1 MNRRKL
7 IFSSGVANSFEWY
20 DYALFGLFAP
30 IIAQKFFPSE
40 DPSTALLETFFVFA
54 VGYCMR
60 PLGGIFFGVIGDR
73 FGRKVALS
81 LSVICM
87 AAPTAAIGLI
97 PSYESIGITAT
108 TLMILVRM
116 VQGLSMG
123 GALTG
128 SISFIIEHTPKEQ
141 RGLIGS
147 VPMASICI
155 GILLG
160 SSISILVRSLM
171 STENFLDFGWR
182 IPFLLGIFIFF
193 AGVYIRK
200 YTTETPLF
208 EDAKNRGEIV
218 RSPLKKVIKYYWFDM
233 LVSMAINA
241 TGSVLFYLVAIYLVS
256 YLKITRKFDDN
267 AVTILAN
274 AGYVLMA
281 FFTIFVAWLSD
292 KIGRRKIYLI
302 NLIIII
308 VLSPILLELLEV
320 GDFTTVAFAYI
331 AMALMA
337 AAYIGPEPALQA
349 EFYPTNIRNT
359 ALSVSYNMATSIFG
373 GTTPYFIAL
382 LVQNTSSITYSVYYI
397 IAISVLSIIGLYFY
411 KDRSS
416 TERKVEIKSD

>member
-1 MNRRKL
+1 MNKRKL

-20 DYALFGLFAP
+20 DYALFGHFAP
-30 IIAQKFFPSE
+30 IIAQKFFPE
-40 DPSTALLETFFVFA
+40 NDPSAALLEAFFVFA

-81 LSVICM
+81 LAVTCM
-87 AAPTAAIGLI
+87 AFPTAAIGLI

-108 TLMILVRM
+108 TLMILLRM
-116 VQGLSMG
+116 IQGLSMG

-128 SISFIIEHTPKEQ
+128 SISFIIEHTPKHQ

-147 VPMASICI
+147 VPMASICV

-160 SSISILVRSLM
+160 SGVSILVRSLM
-171 STENFLDFGWR
+171 SPEHFLDFGWR

-193 AGVYIRK
+193 AGLYIRK
-200 YTTETPLF
+200 HTTETPLF
-208 EDAKNRGEIV
+208 EDAKNRGEIT
-218 RSPLKKVIKYYWFDM
+218 RSPLKKVIKHHWFDM
-233 LVSMAINA
+233 LISILINS

-256 YLKITRKFDDN
+256 YLKVSRGFDEYL
-267 AVTILAN
+267 VSQLASSS
-274 AGYVLMA
+274 YVLMA
-281 FFTIFVAWLSD
+281 FFTVFVAWLSD

-302 NLIIII
+302 NLIIVII
-308 VLSPILLELLEV
+308 LTPILLEFLEV
-320 GDFTTVAFAYI
+320 GSFSSAAIAYI
-331 AMALMA
+331 IIALMA

-373 GTTPYFIAL
+373 GTTPYVIAL
-382 LVQNTSSITYSVYYI
+382 LVQNTDSITYSIYYI
-397 IAISVLSIIGLYFY
+397 ITTAILSIIGLYFY
-411 KDRSS
+411 IDRSS
-416 TERKVEIKSD
+416 GTAHMRSVK